1 MNAIKVKP
9 RKVAK
14 GRWFGRC
21 MTDGCKFRRVTE
33 SVADINPGADGNNA
47 LAYCDIC
54 HHQLRW
60 DQLYASYSAERE
72 CNGVCMGAVG
82 PSCDCSCGG
91 ENHGKGH
98 VA

>member
-14 GRWFGRC
+14 NRWFGRC

-33 SVADINPGADGNNA
+33 SQVNTFPNADNA
-47 LAYCDIC
+47 LAHCDNC
-54 HHQLRW
+54 HHFLRW
-60 DQLYASYSAERE
+60 SRLFASYSAERE